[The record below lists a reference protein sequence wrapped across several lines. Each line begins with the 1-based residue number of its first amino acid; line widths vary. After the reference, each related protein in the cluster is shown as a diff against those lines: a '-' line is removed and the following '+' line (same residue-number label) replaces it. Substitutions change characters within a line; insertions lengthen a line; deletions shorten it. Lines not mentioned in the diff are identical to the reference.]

1 MNLYSDEIIKEEK
14 QESLNIVD
22 TYAYFTE
29 TILDAHHILFFNKYQ
44 FNLNFKAMYNCKGG
58 NKEILVK
65 ELKFFSLNNIIKTDT
80 NFDYILDIGIINLGN
95 DHLKTLSMSKDNGK
109 LFFRL
114 DNIDKNYKPYDNEL
128 FTFNKLIK

>member
-1 MNLYSDEIIKEEK
+1 
-14 QESLNIVD
+14 
-22 TYAYFTE
+22 
-29 TILDAHHILFFNKYQ
+29 
-44 FNLNFKAMYNCKGG
+44 MYNCKGSD
-58 NKEILVK
+58 KEILVK